1 MMKGPKP
8 GLPAHWLAYV
18 TCEDVDTAAKQ
29 AAALG
34 GSVLMAPFDV
44 PTVGRMAIVL
54 DAHAFRVSPPG
65 STARAP

>member
-1 MMKGPKP
+1 
-8 GLPAHWLAYV
+8 
-18 TCEDVDTAAKQ
+18 
-29 AAALG
+29 
-34 GSVLMAPFDV
+34 MAPFDV